1 MGSSRQRLL
10 LGLIL
15 GATVAAGVAN
25 HAGAPA
31 VLSFVMSG
39 LALAGLAWVVSAATE
54 AVGRRFGPGVT
65 GVLQASLGNLPELF
79 VVLFALRAG
88 QVVVA
93 QTSIL
98 GSLFANALL
107 VMGLVILA
115 GVRASPGGVMR
126 FRRRLPQDT
135 GTLLLL
141 AVFIIVLLSLS
152 VGSADPASGHRQ
164 VISNIGAVL
173 LIAVYGIWLYGYLRS
188 DTTATA
194 EDDQEGAGFTFRV
207 GITLLAVGGVA
218 AALVSDWFVVAL
230 GPSLDTLH
238 LSEAFAGIVIVG
250 IAGNA
255 VEHVAGVVLASKGKS
270 DLAVSVVKNSVS
282 QIALFLYPAL
292 ILLSLFFDTHL
303 TFVLAPVYVGA
314 LGITALALWQITSD
328 GEAYAFEGWG
338 LIALYLIVAVFAYFE

>member
-1 MGSSRQRLL
+1 MGSPRQRLL

-15 GATVAAGVAN
+15 AATIAGAVAN
-25 HAGAPA
+25 YAGAPD
-31 VLSFVMSG
+31 VLSFVLSAI
-39 LALAGLAWVVSAATE
+39 ALAGLAWVVSAATE
-54 AVGRRFGPGVT
+54 SVGRRFGPGVT

-98 GSLFANALL
+98 GSLFATALL
-107 VMGLVILA
+107 IMGLVILA
-115 GVRASPGGVMR
+115 GARVADDGVMR
-126 FRRRLPQDT
+126 FHRRLPQDT

-173 LIAVYGIWLYGYLRS
+173 LIAVYAIWLFGYLRS
-188 DTTATA
+188 DTAAGVA
-194 EDDQEGAGFTFRV
+194 EGDEEAGFTFPV
-207 GITLLAVGGVA
+207 ALTLLAVGGVG
-218 AALVSDWFVVAL
+218 AALVSDWFVTAL
-230 GPSLDTLH
+230 GPSLETLH
-238 LSEAFAGIVIVG
+238 LSEAFAGIVIVA

-292 ILLSLFFDTHL
+292 VLLSLLFDTHL

-338 LIALYLIVAVFAYFE
+338 LISLYVIVAVFAYFE